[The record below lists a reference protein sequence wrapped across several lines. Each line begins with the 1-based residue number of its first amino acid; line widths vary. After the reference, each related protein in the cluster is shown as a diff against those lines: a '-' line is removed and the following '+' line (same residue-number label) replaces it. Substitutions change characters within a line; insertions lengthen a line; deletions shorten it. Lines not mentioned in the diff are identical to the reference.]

1 MGLLSDKAKAVMEL
15 PSQLDRMTKV
25 VITIGIISVVAFM
38 MASLAMARS
47 RHAD

>member
-1 MGLLSDKAKAVMEL
+1 MGLLKDRAKAVIEL

-25 VITIGIISVVAFM
+25 VITIGIISVMAFM
-38 MASLAMARS
+38 MASLAMGRT